1 MTISLSITLC
11 NLAQT
16 AGSSS
21 CRVLKMMAYP
31 VATAGAYR
39 MLLGT
44 QYRIVQTLEVDLRLR
59 FDRCGVGIP
68 QTELGHAPVPA
79 PTPPSPDNSVRHMLL
94 RDQLLT
100 PKVQSTHLPAAQRPR
115 AGTSW
120 TPVTGPRPDNDFSR
134 PLSPSCS
141 IKPAIWLHT
150 PPSFPPA
157 SPDYT
162 FTVPTIFPR
171 ASTSH
176 FAP

>member
-1 MTISLSITLC
+1 MTTSLSIPLC

-16 AGSSS
+16 AGSLS

-44 QYRIVQTLEVDLRLR
+44 QYRNVQTLEVDLRLR
-59 FDRCGVGIP
+59 FGRCGVSIP

-100 PKVQSTHLPAAQRPR
+100 PKVQSRLNPLAGGPAPTRWNLLDPCHWSPPR
-115 AGTSW
+115 
-120 TPVTGPRPDNDFSR
+120 
-134 PLSPSCS
+134 
-141 IKPAIWLHT
+141 
-150 PPSFPPA
+150 
-157 SPDYT
+157 
-162 FTVPTIFPR
+162 
-171 ASTSH
+171 
-176 FAP
+176 